1 MRAVGSVELAGKV
14 AALRLPETYGAHAS
28 PVEAIETHLSWVFLT
43 ESRAYKLKKP
53 VCLPYLD
60 YRTLE
65 ARQHHCQLEVELNRR
80 LAHGVYLGVVPL
92 MRDSAG
98 RFAVAGTGEVVD
110 WLVCMRRLP
119 AERMLDRLLA
129 GGALAADD
137 LAPVSALLTWFYTH
151 ADAAGWSPP
160 EYRDRLA
167 ASVEAAHAL
176 LSAPVYRLPAQVVD
190 RAAAET
196 RMRLAGA
203 SEALAARA
211 GRVVD
216 AHGDLRPEHICLE
229 PSPVVIDCLEFDRE
243 LRLLDPLSELS
254 FLAVE
259 CTRLGGAWI
268 GRWLR
273 EDYMRRSG
281 DHPGAALTALVDLYP
296 RVHALLRATVAIR
309 HLDDGADAGDR
320 WRRRATQ
327 YLDLA
332 GRPSRV
338 EQ

>member
-1 MRAVGSVELAGKV
+1 MDSVELAAKV

-28 PVEAIETHLSWVFLT
+28 TVQAIETHLSWVFLT

-53 VCLPYLD
+53 VRLPYLD
-60 YRTLE
+60 YSTLG
-65 ARQHHCQLEVELNRR
+65 ARQHHCHLEVELNRR
-80 LAHGVYLGVVPL
+80 LSRGVYLGVVPL
-92 MRDSAG
+92 VRYPSG
-98 RFAVAGTGEVVD
+98 IIAVAGAGEVID

-119 AERMLDRLLA
+119 AQRMLDRLIA
-129 GGALAADD
+129 GGALTPDD
-137 LAPVSALLTWFYTH
+137 LAPVGALLTWFYTH
-151 ADAAGWSPP
+151 AEAADWSA
-160 EYRDRLA
+160 RDYSERLA
-167 ASVEAAHAL
+167 ASVEAARAL
-176 LSAPVYRLPAQVVD
+176 LSEPAYRLPATAVEQ
-190 RAAAET
+190 AAAET
-196 RMRLAGA
+196 RARLVGA
-203 SEALAARA
+203 SEALATRA

-229 PSPVVIDCLEFDRE
+229 PAPVIIDCLEFDRE

-259 CTRLGGAWI
+259 CARLGGAWV

-281 DHPGAALTALVDLYP
+281 DHPGAALTALIDLYP
-296 RVHALLRATVAIR
+296 RIHALLRATVAIR

-320 WRRRATQ
+320 WRKRATQ

-332 GRPSRV
+332 GSPSLL